1 MKLKHLTILLVILLS
16 VIAATLAYHFFQ
28 MEKPPAKISA
38 KTSDYDTYRYGSS
51 HEKVIDIGTQPNSLS
66 GPFLTET
73 LFHDRILKQ
82 HLVQEG
88 WILRSH
94 GYRNGK
100 DMLPYANGRLD
111 VMMLGD
117 IPAIQ
122 AMNRNN
128 IGIFALCRQ
137 GYNAVISN
145 RRLTPYELKGLR
157 VGYPPGTAA
166 HFTLERTL
174 ESAGLSLKDIIPVQL
189 QPDEMESELRNHHVD
204 AVAVWEPFLAT
215 ILKNIPGSISIA
227 TSDTFSYIAVD
238 LDFANRHPALLKNIL
253 ASFVRITRW
262 IKHDENNIHTGLIW
276 VRDAAIRFQGESP
289 IQTNMKWLSLLKSE
303 TIDNPSFPMIPM
315 NSLDEQGIHHQQ
327 FIFLKKA
334 GLLPE
339 NAKWERL
346 IERISISVLPEIIKN
361 GRAWQ
366 IDRFDYT
373 PDNLYQGDGKL
384 P

>member
-1 MKLKHLTILLVILLS
+1 LKLKNSIILPALLLF
-16 VIAATLAYHFFQ
+16 VTAGTLAYQLFK
-28 MEKPPAKISA
+28 MEKPPAKSSTSA
-38 KTSDYDTYRYGSS
+38 ADYDTYRYGSLN
-51 HEKVIDIGTQPNSLS
+51 EKIIDIGTQPNSLS

-73 LFHDRILKQ
+73 LFHDRVLKQ
-82 HLVQEG
+82 QLAQEG

-117 IPAIQ
+117 IPAIL
-122 AMNRNN
+122 AMNNNN

-137 GYNAVISN
+137 GYNSVISN
-145 RRLTPYELKGLR
+145 RRLTPAELKGLR

-174 ESAGLSLKDIIPVQL
+174 ESAGLCMDDITPVPL

-238 LDFANRHPALLKNIL
+238 LDFANRHPVLLKNIL

-262 IKHDENNIHTGLIW
+262 IKQDENNIRTGLIW

-289 IQTNMKWLSLLKSE
+289 ILTSMKWISLLKGE

-315 NSLDEQGIHHQQ
+315 NSPDEQGIHHQQ
-327 FIFLKKA
+327 FSFLKKT

-339 NAKWERL
+339 NAEWKM
-346 IERISISVLPEIIKN
+346 IVGRISIKVLPEIIKN
-361 GRAWQ
+361 GQTWQ

-373 PDNLYQGDGKL
+373 AENLYQEDGKQL
-384 P
+384 